1 MAEVDFDASLRWAR
15 RFRGK
20 SLARRPVDQL
30 PKLLDQPEGAVYLL
44 DTCVYI
50 DSFHDKFVPEVERVV
65 DDVAHCHSICA
76 LQEMAVAVGR
86 LDPEDARTKKAIGDV
101 GTLVSSIAPQRLF
114 HPDADTALRAGLLA
128 GTLARIQGYGKEHRF
143 RAVNDCTLFLQSQKL
158 GTTLLTRNYAD
169 FDILLQMIPSGRVA
183 FY

>member
-1 MAEVDFDASLRWAR
+1 LTEVDFHASLRWAR

-20 SLARRPVDQL
+20 TLARRPVEQL
-30 PKLLDQPEGAVYLL
+30 PRLLDQPEGVVYLL

-50 DSFHDKFVPEVERVV
+50 DSFHDQFAPEIERAV
-65 DDVAHCHSICA
+65 DEVSHYHSVCA
-76 LQEMAVAVGR
+76 LQEMALAVGR
-86 LDPEDARTKKAIGDV
+86 LDQEDARTKRAVADV
-101 GTLVSSIAPQRLF
+101 ATLVGSIVPQRLF
-114 HPDADTALRAGLLA
+114 HHDADTALRAGLLA
-128 GTLARIQGYGKEHRF
+128 GTLARIQDYGKEHRF

-169 FDILLQMIPSGRVA
+169 FDILLQMMPDGRVA